1 MRRVSGRGSKGEGM
15 KGLAVFTL
23 VGACAAAL
31 LASASA
37 AGDIHWDVTHVD
49 RDAAMT
55 VIVSGCDDLVAE
67 SDVQVFPEF
76 THNFP
81 VAVHLE
87 GWVKSSPDVPSDFWT
102 ARYRV
107 TGSGI
112 DSAGHSFTIDG
123 TLTNDGNGA
132 TDFFATGG
140 SMVVRRDDGATAR
153 GAANG
158 AANSI
163 VYGVAGAIDVSA
175 DRCRMK

>member
-1 MRRVSGRGSKGEGM
+1 M

-37 AGDIHWDVTHVD
+37 ASDIHWDVTHVD

-55 VIVSGCDDLVAE
+55 VIVTGCDELVAE
-67 SDVQVFPEF
+67 SDVQVFPGS

-81 VAVHLE
+81 IAVHLE
-87 GWVKSSPDVPSDFWT
+87 GWVKSSPDVPSDVWT

-107 TGSGI
+107 TGSGT
-112 DSAGHSFTIDG
+112 DSAGHTFTIDG
-123 TLTNDGNGA
+123 TLTKSGDGE
-132 TDFFATGG
+132 TDFFANGG

-153 GAANG
+153 GAADG

-163 VYGVAGAIDVSA
+163 VYGIASAIHVSA
-175 DRCRMK
+175 DRCRL